1 MFGSVL
7 TLTHLPVTGTQIPR
21 DSNLQR
27 SSSLPQ
33 FGPHGSG
40 GKFHVE
46 SESSAYHSHS
56 RVPKV
61 NFPGFVGEN
70 PKLWISHCRDYFDL
84 YHVDSS
90 DWIKILL
97 MHFSEA
103 AARWLQSIEPRL
115 RSLSWDEFCSL
126 VLERFGCDEHALLI
140 RQLFHIRQTG
150 LVADYVAKFTELVD
164 QLRSYQ
170 SSNDPLYFALHF
182 IDGLKE
188 DIRAIVM
195 VQHPSD
201 LHTACVLAQLQEEV
215 LEPMKDFRKPEFF
228 SSGRAA
234 VKAPLPLPLPPKV
247 DKGGT
252 PSHVADHCA
261 ADAFRPRPFED
272 KLSALCAYHRA
283 RGLCEKC
290 VEKWSRDPRCS
301 EPHPHVLQELWDLC
315 QLDDPAEGTSSP
327 DDSVS
332 ADQLMSY
339 WWQRF
344 KVLLVLTPFSF
355 MVLCKTR
362 RS

>member
-1 MFGSVL
+1 VFGSVL
-7 TLTHLPVTGTQIPR
+7 THTHLPVTGTQIPR

-195 VQHPSD
+195 VQRPSD

-215 LEPMKDFRKPEFF
+215 LEPMKKKDFRKPEFF

-234 VKAPLPLPLPPKV
+234 VKAPLPLPLPPYL
-247 DKGGT
+247 
-252 PSHVADHCA
+252 C
-261 ADAFRPRPFED
+261 RPRWT
-272 KLSALCAYHRA
+272 
-283 RGLCEKC
+283 RGVPLLMLLIIVPRMLFGHDPLRTSCRLYVLITVLVGC
-290 VEKWSRDPRCS
+290 VRN
-301 EPHPHVLQELWDLC
+301 
-315 QLDDPAEGTSSP
+315 A
-327 DDSVS
+327 
-332 ADQLMSY
+332 
-339 WWQRF
+339 
-344 KVLLVLTPFSF
+344 
-355 MVLCKTR
+355 
-362 RS
+362 